1 MRTAADLLGL
11 AAYLTLMYG
20 RLPDRDL
27 LEAAYLE
34 CTEKQEKPADADRH
48 APVADGTVAQRRLEH
63 PVPAADV

>member
-11 AAYLTLMYG
+11 GAYLPLMSG